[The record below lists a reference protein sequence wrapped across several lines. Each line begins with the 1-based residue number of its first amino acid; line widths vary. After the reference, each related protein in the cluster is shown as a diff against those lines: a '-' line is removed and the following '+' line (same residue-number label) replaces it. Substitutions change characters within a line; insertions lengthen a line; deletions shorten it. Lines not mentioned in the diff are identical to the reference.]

1 MSDNKSDLKGLA
13 AREAFSLDVADA
25 TARARPKNLSIKKS
39 PELLAEIVQTI
50 REGQPITRAARL
62 CGVNPVTVHRWRED
76 DPDFNEAVED
86 AMEFQVAVLT
96 RKVDQAS
103 DTDWKAAA
111 WRLERLRP
119 DEFGSKREVN
129 VTATQ
134 SNGLAEVIKMI
145 EQTNDSV
152 KPAEG
157 EDS

>member
-1 MSDNKSDLKGLA
+1 MSDKMKSDLKGLA
-13 AREAFSLDVADA
+13 AREALIVNTESP
-25 TARARPKNLSIKKS
+25 TARARDLRVKKS
-39 PELLAEIVQTI
+39 PELLAEILQTI
-50 REGQPITRAARL
+50 RDGQPITRAARL
-62 CGVNPVTVHRWRED
+62 CGVNPDSVHRWRQE
-76 DPDFNEAVED
+76 DPDFNEAVEE
-86 AMEFQVAVLT
+86 AVEFQVAVLT

-152 KPAEG
+152 KPADG
-157 EDS
+157 DDS

>member
-1 MSDNKSDLKGLA
+1 MSDTIKSDLKGLA
-13 AREAFSLDVADA
+13 AREALIINEENP
-25 TARARPKNLSIKKS
+25 TARARDLRVKKS
-39 PELLAEIVQTI
+39 PKLLDEILQTI

-62 CGVNPVTVHRWRED
+62 CGVNPDSVHRWRQED
-76 DPDFNEAVED
+76 PGFNEAVEE
-86 AMEFQVAVLT
+86 AIEFQIAVLT

>member
-1 MSDNKSDLKGLA
+1 LSDNKSDLKGLA
-13 AREAFSLDVADA
+13 AREALIINEENP
-25 TARARPKNLSIKKS
+25 TARARDLRVKKS
-39 PELLAEIVQTI
+39 PKLLDEILQTI

-62 CGVNPVTVHRWRED
+62 CGVNPDSVHRWRQE
-76 DPDFNEAVED
+76 DPDFNEAVEE

>member
-1 MSDNKSDLKGLA
+1 LSDNKSDLKGLA
-13 AREAFSLDVADA
+13 AREALIINEENP
-25 TARARPKNLSIKKS
+25 TARARDLRVKKS
-39 PELLAEIVQTI
+39 PKLLDEILQTI

-62 CGVNPVTVHRWRED
+62 CGVNPDSVHRWRQE
-76 DPDFNEAVED
+76 DPDFNEAVEE

-157 EDS
+157 EGS

>member
-1 MSDNKSDLKGLA
+1 MSDTTKSDLKGLA
-13 AREAFSLDVADA
+13 AREALIINEENP
-25 TARARPKNLSIKKS
+25 TARARDLRVKKS
-39 PELLAEIVQTI
+39 PKLLDEILQTI

-62 CGVNPVTVHRWRED
+62 CGVNPDSVHRWRQE
-76 DPDFNEAVED
+76 DPDFNEAVEE

>member
-13 AREAFSLDVADA
+13 AREALIINEENP
-25 TARARPKNLSIKKS
+25 TARARDLRVKKS
-39 PELLAEIVQTI
+39 PKLLDEILQTI

-62 CGVNPVTVHRWRED
+62 CGVNPDSVHRWRQE
-76 DPDFNEAVED
+76 DPDFNEAVEE
-86 AMEFQVAVLT
+86 ALEFQIAVLT
-96 RKVDQAS
+96 RKVDQAG